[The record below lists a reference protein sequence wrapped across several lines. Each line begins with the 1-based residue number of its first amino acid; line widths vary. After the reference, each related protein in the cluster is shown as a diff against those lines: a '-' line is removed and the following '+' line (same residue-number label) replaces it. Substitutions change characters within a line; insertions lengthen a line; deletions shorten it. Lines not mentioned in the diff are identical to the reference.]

1 MWAKNLKLLSFLF
14 FFLCKLAC
22 IRHASSVS
30 HHSFVHGTFILH
42 ALQHRVT
49 IIVVRT
55 VMNQTPHP
63 TSHACLAFEEFEK
76 QSFSDYL
83 LLQYV
88 ILLLMCSGIR
98 ISVFYLIWL
107 IVFPLAEIS
116 ERR

>member
-30 HHSFVHGTFILH
+30 HHSFEHGTFILH

-83 LLQYV
+83 FGSLQYNLTRTV
-88 ILLLMCSGIR
+88 CNPAAD
-98 ISVFYLIWL
+98 VQWN
-107 IVFPLAEIS
+107 
-116 ERR
+116 